1 MNEIERK
8 INLSKTYKVSID
20 EDNYPTNLKKI
31 KNPPSVLYYRGSLPK
46 SDKPT
51 VAIVGARNAS
61 EYGLTT
67 GRAIARELARQDI
80 QVISGLALG
89 CDTSAHIGALD
100 VSKPNYA
107 VLGCGV
113 DTCYPT
119 YNQDIYSRIL
129 DCGGGIISEQ
139 PDGTPA
145 YASNF
150 PMRNRIISALADA
163 VIIIEARLKSGS
175 LITANYAIEQGKDV
189 FALPGKIT
197 DTLSQGT
204 NDLIRQGAF
213 ILSSIY
219 DVLDYYHVSFGKKM
233 EPIKFDVEKLSYEE
247 KLIYKAMEELGK
259 DSHHIDEI
267 VEKTNISPS
276 RCMIVLTSLQINGY
290 VESNTPSYYKI
301 ADLPYYA

>member
-1 MNEIERK
+1 M
-8 INLSKTYKVSID
+8 
-20 EDNYPTNLKKI
+20 
-31 KNPPSVLYYRGSLPK
+31 
-46 SDKPT
+46 
-51 VAIVGARNAS
+51 
-61 EYGLTT
+61 
-67 GRAIARELARQDI
+67 
-80 QVISGLALG
+80 
-89 CDTSAHIGALD
+89 
-100 VSKPNYA
+100 
-107 VLGCGV
+107 
-113 DTCYPT
+113 
-119 YNQDIYSRIL
+119 
-129 DCGGGIISEQ
+129 
-139 PDGTPA
+139 
-145 YASNF
+145 
-150 PMRNRIISALADA
+150 
-163 VIIIEARLKSGS
+163 
-175 LITANYAIEQGKDV
+175 
-189 FALPGKIT
+189 PGKIT